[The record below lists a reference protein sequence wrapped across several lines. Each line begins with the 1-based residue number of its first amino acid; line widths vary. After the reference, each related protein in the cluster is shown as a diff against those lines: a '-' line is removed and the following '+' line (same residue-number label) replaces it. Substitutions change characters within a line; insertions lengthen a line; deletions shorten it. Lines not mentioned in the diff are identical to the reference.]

1 MPPVPT
7 SSSSS
12 YRSAI
17 NSPTTAGLCPWR
29 LQLRQRS
36 VQRLLPDAESLVQLG
51 VRDDE
56 RRENA
61 DAVRIDPALQ
71 QQQPALGGRLDER
84 AGRLGGRLLRLAVLD
99 ELDRKHRAEPAH
111 VADRRPAL

>member
-17 NSPTTAGLCPWR
+17 NSPTTAGLCPCR

-36 VQRLLPDAESLVQLG
+36 VQRLLPGAESLVQLR
-51 VRDDE
+51 VREDE

-61 DAVRIDPALQ
+61 DAVRVDPALEQ
-71 QQQPALGGRLDER
+71 EQSALGGRHDEC
-84 AGRLGGRLLRLAVLD
+84 AGELGGRLLRLAVLY
-99 ELDRKHRAEPAH
+99 ELDREHR
-111 VADRRPAL
+111 